1 MGIMK
6 LGSNARKMMKDV
18 RHLEP
23 GFEGLDDPI
32 VFLCEVQDWFTRQG
46 IDRVLKTGSGRF
58 SKMATAFRRRLKL
71 PTNWNDY
78 KAWEKGVLL
87 AHERVHY
94 RQRRQFG
101 NSRFDVRYVADP
113 RFLVAMETQAYR
125 ESLRV
130 RRLFGASQ
138 DSLEKY
144 AKWVSKTLLD
154 SYPTTK
160 MLDPKE
166 VRKHVTA
173 VLHEEIANPYG
184 G

>member
-6 LGSNARKMMKDV
+6 LGSKYRKMMKDT
-18 RHLEP
+18 RHLEVT
-23 GFEGLDDPI
+23 FEGLDDPI

-46 IDRVLKTGSGRF
+46 IDRILKTGKGRF
-58 SKMATAFRRRLKL
+58 SKMATAYRRNLKL
-71 PTNWNDY
+71 PRHWNDF
-78 KAWEKGVLL
+78 KSWEKGVLL

-94 RQRRQFG
+94 RQRVQFG
-101 NSRFDVRYVADP
+101 SGRFDVRYVADP

-130 RRLFGASQ
+130 RRLFGESEEG
-138 DSLEKY
+138 LEKY
-144 AKWVSKTLLD
+144 AVGVSKTLLN

-173 VLHEEIANPYG
+173 VMHDELANPT
-184 G
+184 